1 MMFMKFHQIENK
13 ELDLKN
19 HEYCIQSEF
28 WGISV
33 SQKKHRIHSIY
44 EFHFANEKS
53 SEFTLLKNRFLEP
66 LRFYSGVF
74 WSMAPKRHQK
84 LVEMDQRLMNDLSK
98 NHLE

>member
-1 MMFMKFHQIENK
+1 MT
-13 ELDLKN
+13 LS
-19 HEYCIQSEF
+19 YCIWSEF

-66 LRFYSGVF
+66 LRFYSEVL
-74 WSMAPKRHQK
+74 WSMAPKWHQKLWHQK